1 MLWLQMVPDFQF
13 IYIHVGNKDDDTDG
27 CLLVGD
33 GQVSNVIE
41 RGMVTTSVGD
51 YQRLYERIAAQL
63 ENGAEAWSTVEDYA

>member
-1 MLWLQMVPDFQF
+1 MPDFQF

-33 GQVSNVIE
+33 GQVSNVID
-41 RGMVTTSVGD
+41 RGMVTTSVGA

-63 ENGAEAWSTVEDYA
+63 EEGGEAWITVEDYA